1 MADEKRFE
9 LVLCGEAR
17 ERNLESA
24 HAFYDEHD
32 FCWVVYER
40 KEDGSL
46 SWVGDDRAEPEDK
59 TLARDLSWVLDKLN
73 EQAAASDRMRE
84 TLRQVLAAWDA
95 ETAEMLDG
103 APEPERNVYDVLS
116 DREPWLWEEN
126 DDG

>member
-1 MADEKRFE
+1 MSDERRFE
-9 LVLCGEAR
+9 LVFCGDAR
-17 ERNLESA
+17 KRNLESA

-40 KEDGSL
+40 MSDGSL

-84 TLRQVLAAWDA
+84 TLRQVKDH
-95 ETAEMLDG
+95 
-103 APEPERNVYDVLS
+103 RNLHDEAVLRILRE
-116 DREPWLWEEN
+116 REPWLFEED
-126 DDG
+126 DDGE